1 MYVCHMGGQDPAINL
16 SKIFV
21 WTSLICLPL
30 MEKDKIGVAT
40 YL

>member
-1 MYVCHMGGQDPAINL
+1 MCVTWGQDPAINL